1 MHLNLNSLNLL
12 YFRNENFLFWTFFS
26 VALYT
31 SALNRFIHTLNCLLM
46 ALLAD
51 IVTLLFQLAMLDTEF
66 FLINI

>member
-1 MHLNLNSLNLL
+1 MRIFCSGP
-12 YFRNENFLFWTFFS
+12 FS

-46 ALLAD
+46 ALLAN
-51 IVTLLFQLAMLDTEF
+51 IVTLLFHLAMLDTEF